1 MGVKL
6 TQSAKNLQSLKDAAR
21 RRRTGEAPP
30 PVHYPSRPL
39 PTVTLREGEKEQWF
53 VVFGNGSELP
63 ATDIEVYLWL
73 ELLKKGGPDSP
84 TDTPKKR
91 GGKGKVA
98 KNAHL
103 SSGGGE

>member
-6 TQSAKNLQSLKDAAR
+6 TQSAKNLESLKDAAR

-84 TDTPKKR
+84 TDTQKKR
-91 GGKGKVA
+91 GGKRNIPILGLA
-98 KNAHL
+98 
-103 SSGGGE
+103 SSGGGG

>member
-6 TQSAKNLQSLKDAAR
+6 TQSERNLANSIAASN
-21 RRRTGEAPP
+21 RRRTGEAAPP
-30 PVHYPSRPL
+30 PHYPQRQL
-39 PTVTLREGEKEQWF
+39 PVVTLREISNGEW
-53 VVFGNGSELP
+53 VVVYPNGSELP
-63 ATDIEVYLWL
+63 ATDIEAYLWL

-91 GGKGKVA
+91 GEKGKVA